1 MPGVLPS
8 RRIRRL
14 GPRPSLLRANAVNS
28 IDAISIAPFGDP
40 RWAGPRRKALNCNRI
55 AMAPATRAPL
65 GEPDEHWLRHVL
77 AAIHFDDLPG
87 HVAGKR
93 VGCKKQK
100 RAGAFF
106 GGAEPSHRNRRFER

>member
-65 GEPDEHWLRHVL
+65 GEPKRYERANLCLRHVL
-77 AAIHFDDLPG
+77 AAVHFDDLSG

-93 VGCKKQK
+93 IGCKKQK
-100 RAGAFF
+100 RAGTFF
-106 GGAEPSHRNRRFER
+106 GG